1 MNLRGILKT
10 ERTRVMKV
18 NEYGC
23 NWCLRVET
31 ASGDV
36 RRPLSVCLSV
46 YANISFY
53 SIYLSLS
60 FSLSLRFTCQSV
72 NTRDRCFRCLAVRP
86 AVALNITKTSTLK

>member
-1 MNLRGILKT
+1 
-10 ERTRVMKV
+10 MKV

-23 NWCLRVET
+23 NCRLRVET

-53 SIYLSLS
+53 SIYLFISIFLS
-60 FSLSLRFTCQSV
+60 VTPFYLSVCQYKGYM
-72 NTRDRCFRCLAVRP
+72 F
-86 AVALNITKTSTLK
+86 